1 MGMAISTSNPHD
13 EEVAKRIGALHQMLD
28 AKLTALIDQLD
39 MLTLQI
45 SKQNK
50 KSQ

>member
-1 MGMAISTSNPHD
+1 MAISTSNPHD